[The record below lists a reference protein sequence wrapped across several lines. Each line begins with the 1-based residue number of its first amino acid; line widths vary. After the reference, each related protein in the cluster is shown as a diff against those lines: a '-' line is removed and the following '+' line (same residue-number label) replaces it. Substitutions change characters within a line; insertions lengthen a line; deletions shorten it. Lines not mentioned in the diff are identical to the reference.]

1 MNSTLLFALG
11 MAIATF
17 FAALM
22 LHQAFSKR
30 SILGLEDSAP
40 ARSHSWLSPVGS
52 AFLLAVGFAAL
63 VLTLA

>member
-22 LHQAFSKR
+22 LHQALSSR
-30 SILGLEDSAP
+30 SILGSEESTP
-40 ARSHSWLSPVGS
+40 TRSFAWLSPVGS
-52 AFLLAVGFAAL
+52 AFLAAIAFAAA